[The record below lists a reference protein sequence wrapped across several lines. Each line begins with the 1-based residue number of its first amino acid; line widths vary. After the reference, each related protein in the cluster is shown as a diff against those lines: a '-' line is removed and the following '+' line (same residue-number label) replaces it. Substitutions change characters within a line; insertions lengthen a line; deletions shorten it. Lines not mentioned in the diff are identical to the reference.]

1 MAMNLVL
8 PHYPYHLQMSG
19 LQWPCIKARTKSGHK
34 DHRLRPA
41 AAQSTEQ
48 LQGPRNPNG
57 CKSNSMRK
65 QNMLPQWTQTTLLA
79 LILMSIKSVCGYEE
93 QNQSNTE
100 KKICNKRNTV
110 QKIQT
115 SEKQEKK
122 IFLYMIS
129 FFLCFLNHLWVCNFD
144 SSWIRYTHWNWH
156 GVTVICWSGLE
167 WHGGSDQKH

>member
-1 MAMNLVL
+1 MISNQSCRRAMAMNLVL

-65 QNMLPQWTQTTLLA
+65 QNMLPQWTQTTQLA

-122 IFLYMIS
+122 NLLVHDIFLSLFSKS
-129 FFLCFLNHLWVCNFD
+129 FM
-144 SSWIRYTHWNWH
+144 
-156 GVTVICWSGLE
+156 GL
-167 WHGGSDQKH
+167 QL

>member
-1 MAMNLVL
+1 MISNQSCRRAMAMNLVL

-122 IFLYMIS
+122 NLLVHDIFLSLFSKS
-129 FFLCFLNHLWVCNFD
+129 FM
-144 SSWIRYTHWNWH
+144 
-156 GVTVICWSGLE
+156 GL
-167 WHGGSDQKH
+167 QL